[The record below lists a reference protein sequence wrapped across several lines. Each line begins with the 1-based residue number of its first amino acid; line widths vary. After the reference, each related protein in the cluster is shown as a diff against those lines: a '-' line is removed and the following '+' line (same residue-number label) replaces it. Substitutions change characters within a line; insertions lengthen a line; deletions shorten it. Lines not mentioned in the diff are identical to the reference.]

1 MKVVAISDTHLRHED
16 INLPDGDL
24 LIHAGDISSKGSKDE
39 IIDFLSW
46 FANQAHQHKIFIAG
60 NHDFMFERRGREIGE
75 YIPDNIIYLQNSGTE
90 INGIKFWG
98 SPVQP
103 EFYDWAF
110 NVERGA
116 KIKRYWD
123 LIPVDTDV
131 LITHGPPFGI
141 LDSSIRRKSQGCEE
155 LLIAVEKINP
165 KYHIF
170 GHIHEGYGTYTNGI
184 TNFINA
190 SVLNEK
196 YLYTND
202 PIVFD
207 IDK

>member
-1 MKVVAISDTHLRHED
+1 MKVVAISDTHMRHED
-16 INLPDGDL
+16 IDLPKGDL
-24 LIHAGDISSKGSKDE
+24 LIHAGDISSKGTKDE
-39 IIDFLSW
+39 IVDFLSW
-46 FANQAHQHKIFIAG
+46 FSNQPHQYKIFIAG
-60 NHDFMFERRGREIGE
+60 NHDFMFERRGREIRE

-155 LLIAVEKINP
+155 LLIAVEKIKP

-170 GHIHEGYGTYTNGI
+170 GHIHEGYGAYTNDI
-184 TNFINA
+184 TKFINA

-207 IDK
+207 I

>member
-1 MKVVAISDTHLRHED
+1 MKVVAISDTHMRHRD
-16 INLPDGDL
+16 INLPEGDI
-24 LIHAGDISSKGSKDE
+24 LIHAGDVSSKGTKDQ
-39 IIDFLSW
+39 IVDFLSW

-60 NHDFMFERRGREIGE
+60 NHDFMFERRGREIRE

-110 NVERGA
+110 NVERGD

-141 LDSSIRRKSQGCEE
+141 LDSSITRKSQGCEE

-170 GHIHEGYGTYTNGI
+170 GHIHEGYGTCTNGI
-184 TNFINA
+184 TSFINA

-207 IDK
+207 I

>member
-1 MKVVAISDTHLRHED
+1 MKVVAISDTHMRHRD
-16 INLPDGDL
+16 IDLPEGDI
-24 LIHAGDISSKGSKDE
+24 LIHAGDVSSKGTKDE
-39 IIDFLSW
+39 IVDFLSW

-60 NHDFMFERRGREIGE
+60 NHDFMFERRGREIRE

-110 NVERGA
+110 NVERGD

-141 LDSSIRRKSQGCEE
+141 LDSSIIRKSQGCEE

-170 GHIHEGYGTYTNGI
+170 GHIHEGYGTCTNGI
-184 TNFINA
+184 TSFINA

-207 IDK
+207 I